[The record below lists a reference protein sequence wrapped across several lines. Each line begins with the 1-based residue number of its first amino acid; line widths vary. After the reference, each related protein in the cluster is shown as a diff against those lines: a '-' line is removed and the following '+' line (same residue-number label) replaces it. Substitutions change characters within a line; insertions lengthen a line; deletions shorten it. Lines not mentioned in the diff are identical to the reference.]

1 MTLTELLASVALTAR
16 LGPVHVDASW
26 ADITAA
32 LGEPREVLRNRRW
45 PRLFGYGDLE
55 VFVCRC
61 RQVRMVTVQTWTE
74 TVEVPTYAGLFP
86 GEPTEADVVA
96 ALDRAGCAWEVE
108 SALTFDGQRALRV
121 PATSALFV
129 FTVPSSGEARLHSM
143 GLPDNGHRCPA
154 AT

>member
-32 LGEPREVLRNRRW
+32 LGEPREVLRSRRW

-96 ALDRAGCAWEVE
+96 GLDRAGCAWEVE
-108 SALTFDGQRALRV
+108 SALTFDGQRGLRV
-121 PATSALFV
+121 PATSARFV
-129 FTVPSSGEARLHSM
+129 FAVAESGEPLLHSM
-143 GLPDNGHRCPA
+143 GLPDNGHRCPT

>member
-1 MTLTELLASVALTAR
+1 MTLPELLASVALTAR

-32 LGEPREVLRNRRW
+32 LGEPREVLRSRRW
-45 PRLFGYGDLE
+45 PRLFGFGDLE

-61 RQVRMVTVQTWTE
+61 RRVRMLTVQTWTE

-96 ALDRAGCAWEVE
+96 ALDRAGCAWEVD
-108 SALTFDGQRALRV
+108 SALTFGNQRGLGV
-121 PATSALFV
+121 PATSATFV
-129 FTVPSSGEARLHSM
+129 FAVAESGEPLLHSM
-143 GLPDNGHRCPA
+143 GLPDNGHRCPT

>member
-1 MTLTELLASVALTAR
+1 MILTELLASVARTAR

-26 ADITAA
+26 DDVTAA
-32 LGEPREVLRNRRW
+32 LGEPRQMLRSRRR

-55 VFVCRC
+55 VLVCRC
-61 RQVRMVTVQTWTE
+61 RQVRLVTVRTWAE
-74 TVEVPTYAGLFP
+74 TVELPTYTRTFS

-96 ALDRAGCAWEVE
+96 ALDRSGCPWEVD
-108 SALTFDGQRALRV
+108 AAHTFDGQRGLRV

-129 FTVPSSGEARLHSM
+129 FAVPATGEPRLHSM

>member
-26 ADITAA
+26 ADVTAA
-32 LGEPREVLRNRRW
+32 LGEPREVLRSRRR
-45 PRLFGYGDLE
+45 PRLFGFGDLE

-61 RQVRMVTVQTWTE
+61 RRVRMVTVQTWTE

-96 ALDRAGCAWEVE
+96 ALDRAGCAWEVD
-108 SALTFDGQRALRV
+108 SALTFDGQRGLCV
-121 PATSALFV
+121 PATSATFV
-129 FTVPSSGEARLHSM
+129 FVVPESGEPRLHAM
-143 GLPDNGHRCPA
+143 GLPDNGHRCPT